1 MIDEVASNLNTINS
15 IDLIFNT
22 FESSIIIDEAIFIPD
37 HAIQNADSRM
47 GSMC

>member
-37 HAIQNADSRM
+37 HAIHADSRM